1 MPVRECECECNLL
14 ALQNL
19 VTKGEEQGESPQSRR
34 ERAQGEGTRPCFCAL
49 PLLSSD
55 FCQRVLVFFL
65 FVTPSCPPPLPGP
78 EGKEARGSGE
88 EQGGKQGEEGLGF
101 SRFSSP
107 LVGRLFLFFF
117 LFSLDGETKGH
128 EEEDERGEREQRAPP
143 PPKGKAL
150 GLLPASSH
158 WLVFFLVAVFI
169 FPLAHCRRTKGLHHE
184 GGAVVR
190 EEQGEGLALRL
201 RLVPLVGGFFVS
213 SCFCSFSLPFPFL
226 FCWCLGTSEDK
237 HKARGCFANKRR
249 PLRQQ

>member
-143 PPKGKAL
+143 PK
-150 GLLPASSH
+150 
-158 WLVFFLVAVFI
+158 
-169 FPLAHCRRTKGLHHE
+169 
-184 GGAVVR
+184 
-190 EEQGEGLALRL
+190 GEGLGPSSGVVA
-201 RLVPLVGGFFVS
+201 LVGFFSCGGFYFSFGPLPADERAAPRRRRCSEGRARGRPCPSAS
-213 SCFCSFSLPFPFL
+213 SRPIGWRFFCFFLFLLFFPSFSFPVL
-226 FCWCLGTSEDK
+226 LVLG
-237 HKARGCFANKRR
+237 NQRR
-249 PLRQQ
+249 QTQGKGMLCE